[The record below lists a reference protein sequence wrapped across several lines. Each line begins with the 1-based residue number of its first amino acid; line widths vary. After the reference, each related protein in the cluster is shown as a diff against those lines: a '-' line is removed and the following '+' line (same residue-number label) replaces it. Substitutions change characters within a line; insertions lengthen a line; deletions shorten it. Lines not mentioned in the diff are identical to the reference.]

1 MKKMLKKL
9 VAVMLAAT
17 LAISLAGCSGS
28 DENSKKK
35 QATDAFNDAATEFNK
50 VATLVNENA
59 GVIDDDTISTFQEM
73 SSVLSEYTELLSQDT
88 VLDDAKY
95 DEMIEWFASV
105 KSWTKEAETSINDM
119 INAAN
124 ESTAQDGTV
133 EAVETTGSDENVA
146 DGGVPAVLSNYEAYA
161 IEDLTWSCWELNG
174 GYADG
179 VEMNDAALEQ
189 LKEQLGGSFEIRF
202 YENNVV
208 SVYSNG
214 NEAEGTYELLEEDYV
229 VHMVFDNAEFYGIMT
244 QSGDDVIYVIS
255 NVTSPDIALYLTYFE
270 EG

>member
-1 MKKMLKKL
+1 MKKMFRKL

-35 QATDAFNDAATEFNK
+35 QATDAFNDTATEFNK

-133 EAVETTGSDENVA
+133 EAAETTGSDENVA

-179 VEMNDAALEQ
+179 VEMNDAAVEQ

-214 NEAEGTYELLEEDYV
+214 NEAEGTYELLEDDYV

>member
-1 MKKMLKKL
+1 MKKMLKKIA
-9 VAVMLAAT
+9 AVMLAAT
-17 LAISLAGCSGS
+17 LVISLAGCSGS

-35 QATDAFNDAATEFNK
+35 QATDAFNDTAAEFNK

-59 GVIDDDTISTFQEM
+59 AVIDDDMISTFQEM

-105 KSWTKEAETSINDM
+105 DSWTKDAEAAINDM

-124 ESTAQDGTV
+124 ASTV
-133 EAVETTGSDENVA
+133 EDVETTGSDENVE
-146 DGGVPAVLSNYEAYA
+146 DGGIPAVLSNYEAYA
-161 IEDLTWSCWELNG
+161 VEDLTWSCWELNG
-174 GYADG
+174 GYADE
-179 VEMNDAALEQ
+179 VEMNEAAVEKI
-189 LKEQLGGSFEIRF
+189 KEQLGGSFEIRF

-208 SVYSNG
+208 SAYSNG
-214 NEAEGTYELLEEDYV
+214 NEAEGTYELLEDDYV

>member
-1 MKKMLKKL
+1 MKKMLKKIA
-9 VAVMLAAT
+9 AVMLAAT
-17 LAISLAGCSGS
+17 LVISLAGCNGS

-35 QATDAFNDAATEFNK
+35 QATDAFNDTAAEFNK

-59 GVIDDDTISTFQEM
+59 AVIDDDMISTFQEM

-105 KSWTKEAETSINDM
+105 DSWTKEAETSINDM

-124 ESTAQDGTV
+124 ASTV
-133 EAVETTGSDENVA
+133 EDVGTTGSDENVE
-146 DGGVPAVLSNYEAYA
+146 DGGIPAVLSNYEAYA

-179 VEMNDAALEQ
+179 VEMNEAAVEKI
-189 LKEQLGGSFEIRF
+189 KEQLGGSFEIRF

-214 NEAEGTYELLEEDYV
+214 NEAEGAYELLEDDYV

>member
-1 MKKMLKKL
+1 MKKMLKKI

-17 LAISLAGCSGS
+17 LVISLAGCSGS

-35 QATDAFNDAATEFNK
+35 QATDAFNDTATEFNK
-50 VATLVNENA
+50 VATLINENA

-124 ESTAQDGTV
+124 TSTV
-133 EAVETTGSDENVA
+133 EDVETTGSDENVA

-179 VEMNDAALEQ
+179 VEMNEAAVEKV
-189 LKEQLGGSFEIRF
+189 KEQLGGSFEIRF

-208 SVYSNG
+208 SAYSNG
-214 NEAEGTYELLEEDYV
+214 NEAEGAYELLEDDYV
-229 VHMVFDNAEFYGIMT
+229 IHMVFDNAEFYGIMT
-244 QSGDDVIYVIS
+244 QSGDDVIFVIS

>member
-1 MKKMLKKL
+1 MQKMLKKIA
-9 VAVMLAAT
+9 AVMLAAT
-17 LAISLAGCSGS
+17 LVISLAGCNGS

-35 QATDAFNDAATEFNK
+35 QATDAFNDTAAEFNK

-59 GVIDDDTISTFQEM
+59 AVIDDDMISTFQEM

-105 KSWTKEAETSINDM
+105 DSWTKEAEAAINDM

-124 ESTAQDGTV
+124 ASTV
-133 EAVETTGSDENVA
+133 EDVETTGSDENVE
-146 DGGVPAVLSNYEAYA
+146 DGGIPAVLSNYEAYA
-161 IEDLTWSCWELNG
+161 VEDLTWSCWELNG

-179 VEMNDAALEQ
+179 VEMNEAAVEKV
-189 LKEQLGGSFEIRF
+189 KEQLGRSFEIRF

-214 NEAEGTYELLEEDYV
+214 NEAEGTYELLEDDYV

>member
-1 MKKMLKKL
+1 MQKMLKKIA
-9 VAVMLAAT
+9 AVMLAAT
-17 LAISLAGCSGS
+17 LVISLAGCNGS

-35 QATDAFNDAATEFNK
+35 QATDAFNDTAAEFNK

-59 GVIDDDTISTFQEM
+59 AVIDDDMISTFQEM

-105 KSWTKEAETSINDM
+105 DSWTKEAEAAINDM

-124 ESTAQDGTV
+124 ASTV
-133 EAVETTGSDENVA
+133 EDVGTTGSDENVE
-146 DGGVPAVLSNYEAYA
+146 DGGIPAVLSNYEAYA
-161 IEDLTWSCWELNG
+161 VEDLTWSCWELNG

-179 VEMNDAALEQ
+179 VEMNEAAVEKV
-189 LKEQLGGSFEIRF
+189 KEQLGGSFEIRF

-214 NEAEGTYELLEEDYV
+214 NEAEGTYELLEDDYV

>member
-1 MKKMLKKL
+1 MKKMLKKI

-17 LAISLAGCSGS
+17 LVISLAGCSGS

-35 QATDAFNDAATEFNK
+35 QATDAFNNTAAEFNK
-50 VATLVNENA
+50 VAALVNENA
-59 GVIDDDTISTFQEM
+59 AVIDEDTISTFQEM

-105 KSWTKEAETSINDM
+105 KSWTKEAEASINDM
-119 INAAN
+119 VSAAN
-124 ESTAQDGTV
+124 DSTSQDGTV
-133 EAVETTGSDENVA
+133 QEDESTGSDANVS
-146 DGGVPAVLSNYEAYA
+146 DSGIPAVLSNYEAYA

-179 VEMNDAALEQ
+179 VEMNEAAVEKV
-189 LKEQLGGSFEIRF
+189 KEQLGGSFEIRF

-208 SVYSNG
+208 SAYSNG
-214 NEAEGTYELLEEDYV
+214 NEAEGAYELLEDDYV
-229 VHMVFDNAEFYGIMT
+229 IHMVFDNAEFYGIMT
-244 QSGDDVIYVIS
+244 QSGDDVVYIIS

>member
-1 MKKMLKKL
+1 MKKMIKKI
-9 VAVMLAAT
+9 VAAMLAAT
-17 LAISLAGCSGS
+17 LVISLAGCSGS

-35 QATDAFNDAATEFNK
+35 QATDAFNNTAAEFNK
-50 VATLVNENA
+50 VAALVNENA
-59 GVIDDDTISTFQEM
+59 EVIDDDTISTFQEM
-73 SSVLSEYTELLSQDT
+73 ASVLSEYTELLSQDT

-105 KSWTKEAETSINDM
+105 DSWTKEAESAINDM

-124 ESTAQDGTV
+124 ASTAQDETV
-133 EAVETTGSDENVA
+133 ETVETTGGDENAA
-146 DGGVPAVLSNYEAYA
+146 DGGMPAVLSNYEAYP

-179 VEMNDAALEQ
+179 VEMNETAVEK

-214 NEAEGTYELLEEDYV
+214 NEAEGAYELLEDDYV

>member
-1 MKKMLKKL
+1 MKKMLKKIA
-9 VAVMLAAT
+9 AVMLAAT
-17 LAISLAGCSGS
+17 LVISLAGCNGS

-35 QATDAFNDAATEFNK
+35 QATDAFNDTAAEFNK

-59 GVIDDDTISTFQEM
+59 AVIDDDMISTFQEM

-105 KSWTKEAETSINDM
+105 DSWTKEAEAAINDM

-124 ESTAQDGTV
+124 ASTV
-133 EAVETTGSDENVA
+133 EDVGTTGSDENVE
-146 DGGVPAVLSNYEAYA
+146 DGGIPAVLSNYEAYA

-179 VEMNDAALEQ
+179 VEMNEAAVEKI
-189 LKEQLGGSFEIRF
+189 KEQLGGSFEIRF

-214 NEAEGTYELLEEDYV
+214 NEAEGTYELLEDDYV

>member
-1 MKKMLKKL
+1 MQKMLKKIA
-9 VAVMLAAT
+9 AVMLAAT
-17 LAISLAGCSGS
+17 LVISLAGCNGS

-35 QATDAFNDAATEFNK
+35 QATDAFNDTAAEFNK

-59 GVIDDDTISTFQEM
+59 AVIDDDMISTFQEM

-105 KSWTKEAETSINDM
+105 DSWTKEAEAAINDM

-124 ESTAQDGTV
+124 ASTV
-133 EAVETTGSDENVA
+133 EDVETTGSDENVE
-146 DGGVPAVLSNYEAYA
+146 DGGIPAVLSNYEAYA
-161 IEDLTWSCWELNG
+161 VEDLTWSCWGLNG

-179 VEMNDAALEQ
+179 VEMNEAAVEKV
-189 LKEQLGGSFEIRF
+189 KEQLGGSFEIRF

-214 NEAEGTYELLEEDYV
+214 NEAEGTYELLEDDYV

>member
-1 MKKMLKKL
+1 MQKMLKKIA
-9 VAVMLAAT
+9 AVMLAAT
-17 LAISLAGCSGS
+17 LVISLAGCNGS

-35 QATDAFNDAATEFNK
+35 QATDAFNDTAAEFNK

-59 GVIDDDTISTFQEM
+59 AVIDNDMISTFQEM

-105 KSWTKEAETSINDM
+105 DSWTKEAEAAINDM

-124 ESTAQDGTV
+124 ASTV
-133 EAVETTGSDENVA
+133 EDVETTGSDENVE
-146 DGGVPAVLSNYEAYA
+146 DGGIPAVLSNYEAYA

-179 VEMNDAALEQ
+179 VEMNEAAVEKV
-189 LKEQLGGSFEIRF
+189 KEQLGGSFEIRF

-214 NEAEGTYELLEEDYV
+214 NEAEGTYELLEDDYV

>member
-1 MKKMLKKL
+1 MKKMLKKIA
-9 VAVMLAAT
+9 AVILAAT
-17 LAISLAGCSGS
+17 LVIGLAGCNGS

-35 QATDAFNDAATEFNK
+35 QATDAFNDTAAEFNK

-59 GVIDDDTISTFQEM
+59 AVIDDDMISTFQEM

-105 KSWTKEAETSINDM
+105 DSWTKEAETSINDM

-124 ESTAQDGTV
+124 ASTV
-133 EAVETTGSDENVA
+133 EDVGTTGSDENVE
-146 DGGVPAVLSNYEAYA
+146 DGGIPAVLSNYEAYA

-179 VEMNDAALEQ
+179 VEMNEAAVEKI
-189 LKEQLGGSFEIRF
+189 KEQLGGSFEIRF

-208 SVYSNG
+208 SAYSNG
-214 NEAEGTYELLEEDYV
+214 NEAEGTYELLEDDYV

>member
-1 MKKMLKKL
+1 MQKMLKKIA
-9 VAVMLAAT
+9 AVMLAAT
-17 LAISLAGCSGS
+17 LVISLAGCNGS

-35 QATDAFNDAATEFNK
+35 QATDAFNDTAAEFNK

-59 GVIDDDTISTFQEM
+59 AVIDNDMISTFQEM

-105 KSWTKEAETSINDM
+105 DSWTKEAEAAINDM

-124 ESTAQDGTV
+124 ASTV
-133 EAVETTGSDENVA
+133 EDVETTGSDENVE
-146 DGGVPAVLSNYEAYA
+146 DGGMPAVLSNYEAYA
-161 IEDLTWSCWELNG
+161 VEDLTWSCWELNG

-179 VEMNDAALEQ
+179 VEMNEAAVEKV
-189 LKEQLGGSFEIRF
+189 KEQLGGSFEIRF

-214 NEAEGTYELLEEDYV
+214 NEAEGTYELLEDDYV

>member
-1 MKKMLKKL
+1 MKKMFKKL

-17 LAISLAGCSGS
+17 LVISLAGCSGS

-35 QATDAFNDAATEFNK
+35 QATDAFNDTATEFNK
-50 VATLVNENA
+50 VATLINENA

-73 SSVLSEYTELLSQDT
+73 SSVLSEYTELLSQDD

-105 KSWTKEAETSINDM
+105 KSWTKEAEASINDM

-146 DGGVPAVLSNYEAYA
+146 GGSIPTVLSNYEAYA

-179 VEMNDAALEQ
+179 VEMNEAAVEQ

-214 NEAEGTYELLEEDYV
+214 NEAEGAYELLEDDYV

>member
-1 MKKMLKKL
+1 MQKMLKKIA
-9 VAVMLAAT
+9 AVMLAAT
-17 LAISLAGCSGS
+17 LVISLAGCSGS

-35 QATDAFNDAATEFNK
+35 QATDAFNDTAAEFNK
-50 VATLVNENA
+50 VAALVNENA
-59 GVIDDDTISTFQEM
+59 AVIDDDTISTFQEM

-105 KSWTKEAETSINDM
+105 KSWTKEAEAAINDM

-124 ESTAQDGTV
+124 ASTV
-133 EAVETTGSDENVA
+133 EDVGTTGSEENAA
-146 DGGVPAVLSNYEAYA
+146 DGGMPAVLSNYEAYA

-179 VEMNDAALEQ
+179 VEMNEAAVEKV
-189 LKEQLGGSFEIRF
+189 KEQLGGSFEIRF

-214 NEAEGTYELLEEDYV
+214 NEAEGTYELLEDDYV

>member
-1 MKKMLKKL
+1 MKKMLKKIA
-9 VAVMLAAT
+9 AVMLAAT
-17 LAISLAGCSGS
+17 LVISLAGCSGS

-35 QATDAFNDAATEFNK
+35 QATDAFNDTAAEFNK

-59 GVIDDDTISTFQEM
+59 AVIDDDMISTFQEM

-105 KSWTKEAETSINDM
+105 DSWTKDAEAAINDM

-124 ESTAQDGTV
+124 ASTV
-133 EAVETTGSDENVA
+133 EDVETTGSDENVE
-146 DGGVPAVLSNYEAYA
+146 DGGIPAVLSNYEAYA
-161 IEDLTWSCWELNG
+161 VEDLTWSCWELNG

-179 VEMNDAALEQ
+179 VEMNEAAVEKI
-189 LKEQLGGSFEIRF
+189 KEQLGGSFEIRF

-208 SVYSNG
+208 SAYSNG
-214 NEAEGTYELLEEDYV
+214 NEAEGTYELLEDDYV

>member
-1 MKKMLKKL
+1 MQKMLKKIA
-9 VAVMLAAT
+9 AVMLAAT
-17 LAISLAGCSGS
+17 LVISLAGCNGS

-35 QATDAFNDAATEFNK
+35 QATDAFNDTAAEFNK

-59 GVIDDDTISTFQEM
+59 AVIDNDMISTFQEM

-105 KSWTKEAETSINDM
+105 DSWTKEAEAAINDM

-124 ESTAQDGTV
+124 ASTV
-133 EAVETTGSDENVA
+133 EDVGTTGSDENVE
-146 DGGVPAVLSNYEAYA
+146 DGGIPAVLSNYEAYA
-161 IEDLTWSCWELNG
+161 VEDLTWSCWELNG

-179 VEMNDAALEQ
+179 VEMNEAAVEKV
-189 LKEQLGGSFEIRF
+189 KEQLGGSFEIRF

-214 NEAEGTYELLEEDYV
+214 NEAEGTYELLEDDYV

>member
-1 MKKMLKKL
+1 MKKMLKKIA
-9 VAVMLAAT
+9 AVMLAAT
-17 LAISLAGCSGS
+17 LVISLAGCSGS

-35 QATDAFNDAATEFNK
+35 QATDAFNDTAAEFNK
-50 VATLVNENA
+50 VAALVNENA
-59 GVIDDDTISTFQEM
+59 AVIDDDTISTFQEM

-105 KSWTKEAETSINDM
+105 KSWTKEAEAAINDM

-124 ESTAQDGTV
+124 ASTV
-133 EAVETTGSDENVA
+133 EDVGTTGSDENVE
-146 DGGVPAVLSNYEAYA
+146 DGGIPAVLSNYEACA
-161 IEDLTWSCWELNG
+161 VEDLTWSCWELNG

-179 VEMNDAALEQ
+179 VEMNEAAVEKI
-189 LKEQLGGSFEIRF
+189 KEQLGGSFEIRF

-214 NEAEGTYELLEEDYV
+214 NEAEGTYELLEDDYV

>member
-1 MKKMLKKL
+1 MKKMFKKL

-17 LAISLAGCSGS
+17 LVISLAGCSSS

-35 QATDAFNDAATEFNK
+35 QATDAFNDTATEFNK
-50 VATLVNENA
+50 VATLINENA

-124 ESTAQDGTV
+124 TMLPM
-133 EAVETTGSDENVA
+133 AVYLLYFPTTRHMRLRISHGHAGS
-146 DGGVPAVLSNYEAYA
+146 LT
-161 IEDLTWSCWELNG
+161 EDMRMEL
-174 GYADG
+174 
-179 VEMNDAALEQ
+179 
-189 LKEQLGGSFEIRF
+189 R
-202 YENNVV
+202 
-208 SVYSNG
+208 
-214 NEAEGTYELLEEDYV
+214 
-229 VHMVFDNAEFYGIMT
+229 
-244 QSGDDVIYVIS
+244 
-255 NVTSPDIALYLTYFE
+255 
-270 EG
+270 

>member
-1 MKKMLKKL
+1 MKKMLKKIA
-9 VAVMLAAT
+9 AVMLAAT
-17 LAISLAGCSGS
+17 LVISLAGCNGS

-35 QATDAFNDAATEFNK
+35 QATDAFNDTAAEFNK

-59 GVIDDDTISTFQEM
+59 AVIDNDMISTFQEM

-105 KSWTKEAETSINDM
+105 DSWTKEAEAAINDM

-124 ESTAQDGTV
+124 ASTV
-133 EAVETTGSDENVA
+133 EDVETTGSDENVE
-146 DGGVPAVLSNYEAYA
+146 DGGIPAVLSNYEAYA
-161 IEDLTWSCWELNG
+161 VEDLTWSCWELNG

-179 VEMNDAALEQ
+179 VEMNEAAVEKV
-189 LKEQLGGSFEIRF
+189 KEQLGGSFEIRF

-214 NEAEGTYELLEEDYV
+214 NEAEGTYELLEDDYV

>member
-1 MKKMLKKL
+1 MQKMLKKIA
-9 VAVMLAAT
+9 AVMLAAT
-17 LAISLAGCSGS
+17 LVISLAGCNGS

-35 QATDAFNDAATEFNK
+35 QATDAFNDTAAEFNK

-59 GVIDDDTISTFQEM
+59 AVIDDDMISTFQEM

-105 KSWTKEAETSINDM
+105 DSWTKEAEAAINDM

-124 ESTAQDGTV
+124 ASTV
-133 EAVETTGSDENVA
+133 EDVETTGSDENVE
-146 DGGVPAVLSNYEAYA
+146 DGGIPAVLSNYEAYA
-161 IEDLTWSCWELNG
+161 VEDLTWSCWELNG

-179 VEMNDAALEQ
+179 VEMNEAAVEKV
-189 LKEQLGGSFEIRF
+189 KEQLGGSFEIRF

-214 NEAEGTYELLEEDYV
+214 NEAEGTYEPLEDDYV

>member
-1 MKKMLKKL
+1 MKKMLKKIA
-9 VAVMLAAT
+9 AVMLAAT
-17 LAISLAGCSGS
+17 LVISLAGCSGS

-35 QATDAFNDAATEFNK
+35 QATDAFNDTAAEFNK

-59 GVIDDDTISTFQEM
+59 AVIDDDMISTFQEM

-105 KSWTKEAETSINDM
+105 DSWTKDAEAAINDM

-124 ESTAQDGTV
+124 ASTV
-133 EAVETTGSDENVA
+133 EDVETTGSDENVE
-146 DGGVPAVLSNYEAYA
+146 DGGIPAVLTNYEAYA
-161 IEDLTWSCWELNG
+161 VEDLTWSCWELNG

-179 VEMNDAALEQ
+179 VEMNEAAVEKI
-189 LKEQLGGSFEIRF
+189 KEQLGGSFEIRF

-208 SVYSNG
+208 SAYSNG
-214 NEAEGTYELLEEDYV
+214 NEAEGAYELLEDDYV

>member
-1 MKKMLKKL
+1 MKKMLKKIA
-9 VAVMLAAT
+9 AVMLAAT
-17 LAISLAGCSGS
+17 LVISLAGCSGS

-35 QATDAFNDAATEFNK
+35 QATDAFNDTAAEFNK

-59 GVIDDDTISTFQEM
+59 AVIDDDMISTFQEM

-105 KSWTKEAETSINDM
+105 DSWTKEAEAAINDM

-124 ESTAQDGTV
+124 ASTV
-133 EAVETTGSDENVA
+133 EDVGTTGSDENVE
-146 DGGVPAVLSNYEAYA
+146 DGGIPAVLSNYEACA
-161 IEDLTWSCWELNG
+161 VEDLTWSCWELNG

-179 VEMNDAALEQ
+179 VEMNEAAVEKI
-189 LKEQLGGSFEIRF
+189 KEQLGGSFEIRF

-214 NEAEGTYELLEEDYV
+214 NEAEGTYELLEDDYV

>member
-1 MKKMLKKL
+1 MQKMLKKIA
-9 VAVMLAAT
+9 AVMLAAT
-17 LAISLAGCSGS
+17 LVISLAGCNGS

-35 QATDAFNDAATEFNK
+35 QATDAFNDTAAEFNK

-59 GVIDDDTISTFQEM
+59 AVIDNDMISTFQEM

-105 KSWTKEAETSINDM
+105 DSWTKEAEAAINDM

-124 ESTAQDGTV
+124 ASTV
-133 EAVETTGSDENVA
+133 EDVETTGSDENVE
-146 DGGVPAVLSNYEAYA
+146 DGGIPAVLSNYEAYA
-161 IEDLTWSCWELNG
+161 VEDLTWSCWELNG

-179 VEMNDAALEQ
+179 VEMNEAAVEKV
-189 LKEQLGGSFEIRF
+189 KEQLGGSFEIRF

-214 NEAEGTYELLEEDYV
+214 NEAEGTYELLEDDYV